1 MSSALQTLSCLT
13 LILLLWNQVPGLQG
27 HEFRFG
33 PCRVEGVVL
42 PELWEAFRA
51 VKNAVQT
58 QDGITSVRLLK
69 PQVLQDVSD
78 AESCYLAHSL
88 LKFYLDTV
96 FKNYY
101 SKIAKLKLLKEFST
115 LANNFIAITSK
126 LQPSKD
132 QDMLP
137 ISGSARRRF
146 LLFRR
151 AYKQMD
157 TEAALVK
164 AFGEVDILLTWM
176 QKFYQL

>member
-1 MSSALQTLSCLT
+1 MSPALQTLSFLS
-13 LILLLWNQVPGLQG
+13 LILLVWNQVPGLQG
-27 HEFRFG
+27 HELRFG

-42 PELWEAFRA
+42 PELWEAFWA

-58 QDGITSVRLLK
+58 QDDITSIRLLK

-101 SKIAKLKLLKEFST
+101 SKIAKLRISKEFST
-115 LANNFIAITSK
+115 LANNFFAIMSK

-132 QDMLP
+132 KHMLP
-137 ISGSARRRF
+137 ISKSARRRF
-146 LLFRR
+146 VLFHR

-164 AFGEVDILLTWM
+164 VFGEVDILLTWM